1 MENAIIERAK
11 AHFAA
16 MAPKPR
22 KIKIPEWDLDIFVKP
37 LNLVEK
43 QAVFALV
50 NSGKHLQGMAEAI
63 LLTAKDS
70 SGAQVFSIKDRSAL
84 LRDVD
89 PDVVARVGAE
99 IINPE
104 ASEIELGESSPEAA
118 PPAV

>member
-16 MAPKPR
+16 MAPEPR
-22 KIKIPEWDLDIFVKP
+22 KIEIPEWGQEIFVKP
-37 LNLVEK
+37 LNLIEK

-63 LLTAKDS
+63 LLTAKDA
-70 SGAQVFSIKDRSAL
+70 SGKHVFTIKDRSSL
-84 LRDVD
+84 LQEVD

-99 IINPE
+99 IINPDAE
-104 ASEIELGESSPEAA
+104 GAELGESSPEAD
-118 PPAV
+118 PPAA